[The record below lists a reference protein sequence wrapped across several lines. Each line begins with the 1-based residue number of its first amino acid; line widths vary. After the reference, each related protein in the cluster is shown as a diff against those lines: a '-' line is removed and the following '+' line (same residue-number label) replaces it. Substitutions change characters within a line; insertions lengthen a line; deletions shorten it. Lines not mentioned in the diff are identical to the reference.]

1 MSALASTL
9 ESESFPNSKELTLAA
24 KLVVTADK
32 GGSRIALVGASGK
45 ELLTSVV
52 FSEPRAKGA
61 TLRSLKGLLGDDIVV
76 EDQTLSSPRGRGKAS
91 SDGNGAVPA
100 PATAPAAA
108 ASTTKKTAK
117 KATRPATKPTAKP
130 AEAAAEAPA
139 QVTETAAT
147 AVKSVAKKAKRSGR
161 PASKSVK
168 TAAKG

>member
-1 MSALASTL
+1 MA
-9 ESESFPNSKELTLAA
+9 P

-61 TLRSLKGLLGDDIVV
+61 TLRSLKGLLGDDVVV

-91 SDGNGAVPA
+91 SDGNGAVPK
-100 PATAPAAA
+100 PAAA
-108 ASTTKKTAK
+108 KSTTKKTAK

-130 AEAAAEAPA
+130 ADAAAAAAVEVTEAA
-139 QVTETAAT
+139 TT
-147 AVKSVAKKAKRSGR
+147 AVKSVAQKAKRSVR
-161 PASKSVK
+161 SAAKSVK

>member
-1 MSALASTL
+1 
-9 ESESFPNSKELTLAA
+9 LAA

-76 EDQTLSSPRGRGKAS
+76 EDQTLSSPRTGRAKAS
-91 SDGNGAVPA
+91 SDANGNGAVA
-100 PATAPAAA
+100 EPAAKTA
-108 ASTTKKTAK
+108 ATKTAAKKTAK
-117 KATRPATKPTAKP
+117 RATRPATKPTAKP
-130 AEAAAEAPA
+130 AEAAATTAAEA
-139 QVTETAAT
+139 TESPAT
-147 AVKSVAKKAKRSGR
+147 AVESVVKKAKRSVR
-161 PASKSVK
+161 SAAKSVK

>member
-1 MSALASTL
+1 
-9 ESESFPNSKELTLAA
+9 LAA

-76 EDQTLSSPRGRGKAS
+76 EDQTLSSPRGRGKAEG
-91 SDGNGAVPA
+91 DGNGAVPK
-100 PATAPAAA
+100 PAATK
-108 ASTTKKTAK
+108 STTKKTAK

-130 AEAAAEAPA
+130 AGATAAAAAE
-139 QVTETAAT
+139 VTEAAAT
-147 AVKSVAKKAKRSGR
+147 AVKAVAKKAKRSVR
-161 PASKSVK
+161 SAAKTVK